1 MGRPDWQVCG
11 PIPKVKRRSPTR
23 LLFSSVSFSLNANKR
38 GRGVGRGR
46 RGCRTPGWDSP
57 LPHPP
62 NDGRVASCLATPQA
76 RGAGPAR
83 MGFAGALEL
92 GFDFACVP
100 FPWRPCNLAALAATT
115 QFIPERRARRGEGGE
130 VGEAFCPLPS
140 PTLSVETGP
149 CCKRYLAA
157 LGNSPAR
164 KVNCGARLPA
174 FTTSLAHGHLK
185 KPSSSTSSY

>member
-11 PIPKVKRRSPTR
+11 PIPKVRRRSPTR

-62 NDGRVASCLATPQA
+62 NDGRVARCLATPQA

-92 GFDFACVP
+92 GFNFACVP

-115 QFIPERRARRGEGGE
+115 QFIPKREAGKEGRGRRGWRGLQPLAEPNLERRDWALLQALLGRAGEFTCQE
-130 VGEAFCPLPS
+130 SQLWCPPPS
-140 PTLSVETGP
+140 
-149 CCKRYLAA
+149 
-157 LGNSPAR
+157 
-164 KVNCGARLPA
+164 
-174 FTTSLAHGHLK
+174 FHHLFGSWA
-185 KPSSSTSSY
+185 P